1 MERRLQSHYESL
13 SRIIRFTRMADTKA
27 GAALALQFLLLGTL
41 ATQFESLLDVVF
53 GSIWHA
59 ERFVLT
65 SAIALYGLLL
75 LWAVGLGVRVYMP
88 TTPKTGKSLIY
99 FEDIAALDCDTFS
112 KKATQPNEYEIER
125 QLLAQIH
132 QVSQIAS
139 LKMRLVRWIF
149 WLSIPS
155 TVLGVGLLAWP
166 NIR

>member
-13 SRIIRFTRMADTKA
+13 SRLIRFTRMADTKA

-41 ATQFESLLDVVF
+41 ATQFESLFDVVV
-53 GSIWHA
+53 GSTWHT

-65 SAIALYGLLL
+65 LAIALYCLSLFG
-75 LWAVGLGVRVYMP
+75 AICLGVRVYVP

-99 FEDIAALDCDTFS
+99 FEDIAALDYDTFS
-112 KKATQPNEYEIER
+112 KEATQTNEYEIER

-132 QVSQIAS
+132 QVSRIAS
-139 LKMRLVRWIF
+139 LKMRLVRWVF

-155 TVLGVGLLAWP
+155 TVLGVGLLAWA